1 MDLKLEQGGHDSGRA
16 HINYWSCGRKGGRP
30 VVLVH
35 GFSDNGLCWLPV
47 ARELNDAYCIIMPD
61 MVGHGLSSRAS
72 EVKDIDM
79 ATDIVSL
86 IESLG
91 LEKPVVVGHSMGA
104 MVSVQA
110 VARCPRL
117 AAALVLEDPPWLS
130 PSSPPIED
138 EGETPIVAWAKTL
151 HLRSLEELLAEYR
164 RDHPSW
170 PDELVAAMCEAK
182 KQLDPGIIDEL
193 GRAFKSGVLS
203 WPSILES
210 ISIPLLVITAD
221 PSLGAIVGPE
231 AVELIR
237 SIKPDIEL
245 AKVEN
250 VGHLI
255 RFAAHTTFMRILRSF
270 LEKTEH

>member
-1 MDLKLEQGGHDSGRA
+1 MDLKLERGVHDSDRV
-16 HINYWSCGRKGGRP
+16 HINYWSCGRKDGRP
-30 VVLVH
+30 IVLVH

-47 ARELNDAYCIIMPD
+47 ARELNDTYRIIMPD
-61 MVGHGLSSRAS
+61 MVGHGFSSRAS
-72 EVKDIDM
+72 EVNHLDM
-79 ATDIVSL
+79 ATDLVSL

-91 LEKPVVVGHSMGA
+91 LERPVIVGHSMGA
-104 MVSVQA
+104 MVSAQA
-110 VARCPRL
+110 VSRNPRL

-170 PDELVAAMCEAK
+170 PEELVVAMSEAK

-231 AVELIR
+231 TVELIR
-237 SIKPDIEL
+237 SIKPDTKL
-245 AKVEN
+245 ANVQN

-255 RFAAHTTFMRILRSF
+255 RFDAPATFMGILRSF
-270 LEKTEH
+270 LEETEY